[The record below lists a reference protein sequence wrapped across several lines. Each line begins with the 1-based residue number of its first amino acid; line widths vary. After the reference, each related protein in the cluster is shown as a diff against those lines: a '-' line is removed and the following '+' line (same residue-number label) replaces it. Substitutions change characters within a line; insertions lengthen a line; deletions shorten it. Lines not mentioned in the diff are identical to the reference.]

1 MYQGIKSRIVCD
13 GQQSDY
19 FVCNNGLRQGEN
31 LSPFL
36 FSLYLNDLED
46 FMNMNNVHGLDS
58 ISADMEN
65 DFNLYIKLFILLYA
79 DDTILFSESKEDL
92 QLQLDIIHEYC
103 SMWKLKVNIN
113 KTKAM
118 IFSRGRS
125 NDDIVFRYNNEVI
138 DIVKKFNY
146 LGIVFSKGGSFVE
159 AMKNNVKKAM
169 VAIYDILK
177 KVEGLIY
184 LLNVNM
190 ICLTRLQN
198 LSFCMVVKSGVIVI

>member
-1 MYQGIKSRIVCD
+1 MFNIIYNMHQGIKSCNVFD

-46 FMNMNNVHGLDS
+46 LMNMNNVHGLDS
-58 ISADMEN
+58 ISIDLET

-79 DDTILFSESKEDL
+79 DDTILFSESKEGL
-92 QLQLDIIHEYC
+92 QLQFDIFHEYC
-103 SMWKLKVNIN
+103 SIWKLKVSIN

-118 IFSRGRS
+118 IFSSDRS
-125 NDDIVFRYNNEVI
+125 NDNIVFRYNNEI
-138 DIVKKFNY
+138 IEILKKFNY

-159 AMKNNVKKAM
+159 AMKNNVRKAM
-169 VAIYDILK
+169 VAIYDIL
-177 KVEGLIY
+177 INRS
-184 LLNVNM
+184 NVKFIN
-190 ICLTRLQN
+190 
-198 LSFCMVVKSGVIVI
+198 